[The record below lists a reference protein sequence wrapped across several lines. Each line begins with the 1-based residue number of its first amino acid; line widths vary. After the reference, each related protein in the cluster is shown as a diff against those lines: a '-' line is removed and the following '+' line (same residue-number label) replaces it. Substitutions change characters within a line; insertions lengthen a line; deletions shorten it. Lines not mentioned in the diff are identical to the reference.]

1 MRGRS
6 LAWLV
11 GVTILAVVAAVFV
24 SRGSGPRSD
33 PLAGQPVMPELAKRI
48 QDLGR
53 MVLIH
58 GDQKTSIVRNG
69 NAWSIEERGGYP
81 ADLTKLRQ
89 ALLGLTDLRYF
100 EPKTARPESYGRLDV
115 EDAGGKNSK
124 STLVTLADTRGALLG
139 EAIIGKHRAD
149 QLGGGEGGVYVRKP
163 GNAQSWLARGN
174 LDLAGNTA
182 DWLDKTLLDLPASQ
196 VKEEVLTQPDGT
208 KLTINRAKPSDKLHL
223 VEIPKDKKLKYDSV
237 LDDAAGVL
245 GALQLDDVR
254 PAKGFDFPAAGV
266 TKAQFAS
273 FSGLTINVDL
283 ADKDGH
289 SWARFTASGSGDA
302 AKQAAD
308 LNARLAPWI
317 YQLAGDKA
325 KTLRDKLDDL
335 VETPKPS

>member
-1 MRGRS
+1 MRGKG
-6 LAWLV
+6 LGWLV
-11 GVTILAVVAAVFV
+11 GIAILAVIAAVIV
-24 SRGSGPRSD
+24 SRGTGPRSD
-33 PLAGQPVMPELAKRI
+33 PLAGRPVMPELASRL

-58 GDQKTSIVRNG
+58 GDQKTTIIRDG
-69 NAWSIEERGGYP
+69 TAWSVAERGGYP
-81 ADLTKLRQ
+81 ADLKKLRQ
-89 ALLGLTDLRYF
+89 ALLGLADLTYF
-100 EPKTARPESYGRLDV
+100 EPKTARPESYSRLDV
-115 EDAGGKNSK
+115 EDAGGKDSK
-124 STLVTLADTRGALLG
+124 STLVTLADAKGALLG

-174 LDLAGNTA
+174 LDLAGDTTA
-182 DWLDKTLLDLPASQ
+182 WLDKTLLDLPAAQ
-196 VKEEVLTQPDGT
+196 VKQAVLVQPDGT
-208 KLTINRAKPSDKLHL
+208 KITLTRDKLSDKLRL
-223 VEIPKDKKLKYDSV
+223 VEMPKDKKLKYDSI

-254 PAKGFDFPAAGV
+254 PAKGFDFPADGV
-266 TKAQFAS
+266 SKAQFVS

-308 LNARLAPWI
+308 LNARLSPWV
-317 YQLAGDKA
+317 YALASDKA
-325 KTLRDKLDDL
+325 KTLREKLDDL

>member
-1 MRGRS
+1 MRGKS

-11 GVTILAVVAAVFV
+11 AITILAVVAAVFV
-24 SRGSGPRSD
+24 SRGTGPRSD

-58 GDQKTSIVRNG
+58 GDQKTTIVRDG
-69 NAWSIEERGGYP
+69 AHWSVEERGGYP

-89 ALLGLTDLRYF
+89 ALLGLADLRYF
-100 EPKTARPESYGRLDV
+100 EPKTARPESYSRLEV
-115 EDAGGKNSK
+115 EDAGGKASK
-124 STLVTLADTRGALLG
+124 STLVTLADTKGALLG

-174 LDLAGNTA
+174 LDLAGDTA
-182 DWLDKTLLDLPASQ
+182 AWLDKKLLDLPAAR
-196 VKEEVLTQPDGT
+196 VKQAVLIQPDGN
-208 KLTINRAKPSDKLHL
+208 KITIARDKAADKLHL
-223 VEIPKDKKLKYDSV
+223 ADMPKDKKLKYDSI

-254 PAKGFDFPAAGV
+254 PAKGFDFPTAGV
-266 TKAQFAS
+266 SKAQFVS
-273 FSGLTINVDL
+273 FTGLTINVDL

-302 AKQAAD
+302 AKEAAD
-308 LNARLAPWI
+308 LNARLGAWI
-317 YQLAGDKA
+317 YAIAGDKA
-325 KTLRDKLDDL
+325 KTLREKLDDL
-335 VETPKPS
+335 VEAPKPS